1 MTSTDI
7 LGLINFVA
15 LFGSPVTLKEVKQ
28 KMKQL
33 SSDQQAAINWA
44 AQQLLG
50 REIIYAPDIDEV
62 ILSAFDDIPLP
73 PNVDDKVLARLR
85 ALKRERQLVR
95 H

>member
-1 MTSTDI
+1 
-7 LGLINFVA
+7 
-15 LFGSPVTLKEVKQ
+15 
-28 KMKQL
+28 MKQL